1 MPQQQMP
8 PMQQG
13 APGPMIVPKS
23 RKPIGLII
31 AVVLLSLAVVG
42 AVGFAAWAV
51 SERNVYKNESDQLSE
66 KAVAEATSALS
77 AKKDQEFAEK
87 EKSPFKEYKGPAE
100 YGGVSIMY
108 PKTWSAYVVE
118 DAGKS
123 VPIDGYFH
131 PNFVPGTQSKT
142 AFALRLEVAQRTYA
156 EQVKRYEALAK
167 SGKVKI
173 SPYTLPK
180 VSGATGIRV
189 DGEFEAKL
197 NGSMVILPLRDKT
210 VEISTLSPNFK
221 ADFDNT
227 ILANMTFTP

>member
-1 MPQQQMP
+1 MPMQQMP
-8 PMQQG
+8 PMQPG
-13 APGPMIVPKS
+13 APGPIIVPKQK
-23 RKPIGLII
+23 KPIGLII
-31 AVVLLSLAVVG
+31 AVILLSLAVIG
-42 AVGFAAWAV
+42 ALSFAAWAV
-51 SERNVYKNESDQLSE
+51 SERSVYKNESDQLSQ
-66 KAVAEATSALS
+66 KAVADATATLS

-87 EKSPFKEYKGPAE
+87 EKSPFKEYKGPSE
-100 YGGVSIMY
+100 YGGVSITY

-123 VPIDGYFH
+123 VPVDGYFH
-131 PNFVPGTQSKT
+131 PNFVPGTQTKT
-142 AFALRLEVAQRTYA
+142 AFALRVEVAQRAYA

-173 SPYTLPK
+173 SPYALPK
-180 VSGATGIRV
+180 VAGVTGIRV

-210 VEISTLSPNFK
+210 IEVSTLSPEFK